1 MMSAERREKEQTNKK
16 QSQVLLVK
24 VWQVS
29 KKSRKAWLV
38 TKSSPLET
46 YNVKLKLHSL
56 SLSSH
61 AISSLQ
67 TRPKQ
72 KPTAKERRTRT
83 PPNRGVNH
91 EVESFRTRERERERE
106 GEREGPQPRKN
117 CWENVGKSS
126 RRVRQLALKEI
137 CGFWR
142 KPAVRRLSFED
153 ETRHKEI
160 EAQASEQLTRN
171 RARERATSNRR
182 ASKRASNR
190 TSERAI
196 GRASERVIDARA
208 SEEWW
213 TEDESVESEVRF
225 FVAYDAKVSFTT
237 WALLLRKNWTNLFLS
252 K

>member
-1 MMSAERREKEQTNKK
+1 
-16 QSQVLLVK
+16 
-24 VWQVS
+24 
-29 KKSRKAWLV
+29 
-38 TKSSPLET
+38 
-46 YNVKLKLHSL
+46 
-56 SLSSH
+56 
-61 AISSLQ
+61 
-67 TRPKQ
+67 
-72 KPTAKERRTRT
+72 
-83 PPNRGVNH
+83 
-91 EVESFRTRERERERE
+91 
-106 GEREGPQPRKN
+106 
-117 CWENVGKSS
+117 
-126 RRVRQLALKEI
+126 
-137 CGFWR
+137 
-142 KPAVRRLSFED
+142 VRRLSFED